1 METVTFV
8 ALPAA
13 SRSWTSIFFMA
24 EDQLGYC
31 SRSVRTALTSAAA
44 ASIVIECE
52 DWSLMGRGYLFRLPD
67 SNRYFSAMNEI
78 FQPALE
84 PAATAGN
91 LTNLVAERA
100 WFEPE
105 RIMVSRPLGDGW
117 QPVSARELE
126 AEIRA
131 TAKGLIAAGVNIGD
145 RVAIMARTRYEWTI
159 LDFAIWFAGGVTVPI
174 YETSSAEQVDWIMT
188 DSHSVAIIVETPQ
201 LRDLVK
207 PVLPSF
213 TANIWT
219 MTENVLAQLAYL
231 GRDVSDAEIDRRRGA
246 LNPDSLAT
254 LIYTS
259 GTTGKPKGVQLTHGN
274 FLAECGNV
282 VQGAADLFM
291 KPGGS
296 TLLFLPVAH
305 VFGRMVQI
313 GSIRA
318 GLHLAHCGDV
328 LGRLTTDLAS
338 FKPTFVLAVPR
349 IFEKVYNGAEAK
361 ADAAGK
367 GAIFRKAAAVAI
379 EYSQALDSGK
389 ISPTLRI
396 KHALFDKLVYSKI
409 RHGLGGR
416 VEAAISGGAPLG
428 ERLGH
433 FYRGAGIRVL
443 EGYGLT
449 ETTAGAT
456 LNLTTAHRVGSVGKP
471 IPGTTIKI
479 ADDGEVLIKGPI
491 VMRGYWQNDAANKE
505 VFTDDGYFRSG
516 DLGKLDEE
524 GFLYIVGRKKEL
536 IVTSGGKNV
545 APAVLEDRLRAHPLV
560 SQCIV
565 VGDNQP
571 YIAALVTIDPEAIKS
586 WIAANKKDGATV
598 ADLTKD
604 PDLIAVIQT
613 AVDEANKAVSRAES
627 IRKFTI
633 LPVDFT
639 IAGGHL
645 TAKLSVKRHVV
656 QKEFAKEIA
665 DLFA

>member
-1 METVTFV
+1 MTE
-8 ALPAA
+8 
-13 SRSWTSIFFMA
+13 FFA
-24 EDQLGYC
+24 
-31 SRSVRTALTSAAA
+31 
-44 ASIVIECE
+44 
-52 DWSLMGRGYLFRLPD
+52 
-67 SNRYFSAMNEI
+67 
-78 FQPALE
+78 PALE

-91 LTNLVAERA
+91 LTNLIAERA

-117 QPVSARELE
+117 QAVTARELE
-126 AEIRA
+126 AEVRA
-131 TAKGLIAAGVNIGD
+131 TAKGLIASGVEIGD

-159 LDFAIWFAGGVTVPI
+159 LDFAIWFAGGVPVPI
-174 YETSSAEQVDWIMT
+174 YETSSAEQVDWILS
-188 DSHSVAIIVETPQ
+188 DSHSVGIIVETPQ
-201 LRDLVK
+201 LKDLVT
-207 PVLPSF
+207 PVLPSY
-213 TANIWT
+213 TKNCWV
-219 MTENVLAQLAYL
+219 MTENVLSQLAYL
-231 GRDVSDAEIDRRRGA
+231 GRDISDGEIDRRRNA
-246 LNPDSLAT
+246 LTPDTLAT

-259 GTTGKPKGVQLTHGN
+259 GTTGRPKGVQLTHGN
-274 FLAECGNV
+274 FLSEVGNV
-282 VQGAADLFM
+282 VMGASDLFL

-313 GSIRA
+313 GALRA

-349 IFEKVYNGAEAK
+349 IFEKVYNSAESK

-367 GAIFRKAAAVAI
+367 GSIFRKAAEIAI
-379 EYSQALDSGK
+379 EYSRSIDDGK
-389 ISPTLRI
+389 IPFGLKL
-396 KHALFDKLVYSKI
+396 KHGLFDRLVYSKI
-409 RHGLGGR
+409 RNGLGGR

-433 FYRGAGIRVL
+433 FFRGAGVRVL

-456 LNLTTAHRVGSVGKP
+456 LNLTTAHKVGSVGRP

-491 VMRGYWQNDAANKE
+491 VMRGYWQNDAANAD
-505 VFTDDGYFRSG
+505 VFTQDGYFKSG

-524 GFLYIVGRKKEL
+524 GYLYIVGRKKEL

-545 APAVLEDRLRAHPLV
+545 APAVLEDRLRAHPLI

-571 YIAALVTIDPEAIKS
+571 YIAALITIDPEAIKG
-586 WIAANKKDGATV
+586 WISANKKDGATIP
-598 ADLTKD
+598 DLIND
-604 PDLIAVIQT
+604 PDLISVVQT

-627 IRKFTI
+627 IRKFKI

-656 QKEFAKEIA
+656 QKEFASEIA
-665 DLFA
+665 ELFA